1 MNEPGVKDLV
11 LPLSEYATVSIEAT
25 VQAALQ
31 ALSKA
36 QLGLTNDRHHHRAIL
51 VLDAGGKVV
60 GKLSHWAILGSLE
73 PRLLNRQDEDSLSRA
88 GLSQEFIGAMVE
100 NLSLFHGS
108 LKLLCEAAAKVRVR
122 DAMAAI
128 EENIDENARLTEAI
142 HLMVFKRLQSV
153 LVTRKG
159 EAIGL
164 LRLSDVFEQVADI
177 IRCSTGHGGY
187 HGA

>member
-1 MNEPGVKDLV
+1 MSEPIVKDLV
-11 LPLSEYATVSIEAT
+11 LPLSSYATISEDAT
-25 VQAALQ
+25 IQAALQ

-60 GKLSHWAILGSLE
+60 GKLSHLAILRSLE
-73 PRLLNRQDEDSLSRA
+73 PRLLNQQDVVSLSQA
-88 GLSQEFIGAMVE
+88 GLSQDFISTMLE
-100 NLSLFHGS
+100 SLSLFHGS
-108 LKLLCEAAAKVRVR
+108 LKLLCEAAARVRVR
-122 DAMAAI
+122 DAMTAI
-128 EENIDENARLTEAI
+128 EESVDENARVTEAI
-142 HLMVFKRLQSV
+142 HLMVLKRLQSL

-159 EAIGL
+159 EVIGL

>member
-11 LPLSEYATVSIEAT
+11 LPLSSYAMVSEDAT

-36 QLGLTNDRHHHRAIL
+36 QLGLTSERHHHRAVL
-51 VLDAGGKVV
+51 VLDPGGKVV
-60 GKLSHWAILGSLE
+60 GKLSHLAILRSLE
-73 PRLLNRQDEDSLSRA
+73 PRLLNRQDEASLTRA
-88 GLSQEFIGAMVE
+88 GLSQDFIGALVE
-100 NLSLFHGS
+100 NLSLFRGS
-108 LKLLCEAAAKVRVR
+108 LKLLCEAAARVRVR
-122 DAMAAI
+122 DAMTAI
-128 EENIDENARLTEAI
+128 EESVDENARLTEAI

-153 LVTRKG
+153 LVTREG
-159 EAIGL
+159 EAVGL